1 MVATV
6 PPKTVSGMIRP
17 LQHRVE
23 QFLARY
29 FTILGNRTVCHPD
42 TYLKNRF
49 SNIDTNYFE
58 RVHVVLSQVER
69 SQPKHKTDR
78 AV

>member
-1 MVATV
+1 MATV
-6 PPKTVSGMIRP
+6 LPKMVSGMIRP

-29 FTILGNRTVCHPD
+29 FTIPGNRIVGHPD

-49 SNIDTNYFE
+49 GNIDTNYFE

-69 SQPKHKTDR
+69 RQPKYKTDR
-78 AV
+78 AE